1 MAIIAIQDNFD
12 CSILVAQNV
21 GNLAA
26 GTGYQV
32 LLANPFNETDV
43 RGLYALFFRLFCS
56 LFSLRLTCL
65 LPSRRTRPLSRS
77 FCAVRTVRRER
88 SVIHAPCFSC
98 ASLPHFRHSI
108 SDAYTNR
115 STDYSSRSSLPPSS
129 SRSNPLA
136 RPTQRRSLHQRSAP
150 RVARAAPHQR
160 PPPPRQR
167 RAGSPC
173 VYGTRAAA

>member
-43 RGLYALFFRLFCS
+43 RGLYAPFSRLFCS
-56 LFSLRLTCL
+56 LFSLGLRFL
-65 LPSRRTRPLSRS
+65 LSSWKTRPVSRS

-88 SVIHAPCFSC
+88 SVIHAPCFSR
-98 ASLPHFRHSI
+98 ASFSIFRW
-108 SDAYTNR
+108 
-115 STDYSSRSSLPPSS
+115 
-129 SRSNPLA
+129 
-136 RPTQRRSLHQRSAP
+136 
-150 RVARAAPHQR
+150 
-160 PPPPRQR
+160 
-167 RAGSPC
+167 
-173 VYGTRAAA
+173 